1 MAGKAQ
7 ETIDDAALRWRMA
20 VHDAPQDPQV
30 RAGLAAWLAL
40 SPAHRAAYDEACR
53 LWMLTGLMAP
63 AANEG
68 DTSRDDS
75 SRDDNSRSD
84 DSAERRS
91 S

>member
-40 SPAHRAAYDEACR
+40 SPAHLAAYDEACR
-53 LWMLTGLMAP
+53 LWMLTGLLAP

-68 DTSRDDS
+68 
-75 SRDDNSRSD
+75 D